1 MKKTRQD
8 EESEPGSDAIRTDKA
23 LGPVSRGGIAPQPLF
38 AVGAVLLGSFLANF
52 DSRLTSVGLPDLRG
66 AFSLGFDEGAWL
78 STAAIGSQIFIAPAV
93 AWLATVFG
101 LRRVLGIPSLV
112 YALVSLVI
120 PFVHDYTMLIVL
132 SIAHGML
139 LGTFVP
145 ATLMIILRNLP
156 IRWWLPAI
164 AIYSIRVGFALDTS
178 TWLVGFYVDNWGW
191 QWLYWQG
198 AVIAPLMGLMVYLGT
213 PAEPVNR
220 NLLRNADWGGML
232 LLGTAVSMIYA
243 GLDQGNRLDWLGSGT
258 VMALLLGGGA
268 LFVLFLINEALVPE
282 PWAHVNVL
290 FSRNVGLSLVIIL
303 LYTLTSLSN
312 SSLVPN
318 FLGVVGGLRPEQ
330 TGVLLLTYGALPMFL
345 LVPISIYLLR
355 HFDPR
360 TVLIVGL
367 SAFAAANL
375 LGTQLSHDWARGDFV
390 TIVALQSIGQA
401 FTLLPIIILALSNVN
416 PARATSFAA
425 YIQIMRLGG
434 AEIGVALMGTWLRVR
449 EQIHSNTL
457 GQHVEN
463 GSFDVVRL
471 LKRLSDYFASHGA
484 ATAPARA
491 VGTLAARVQREA
503 YTLAYIDGFWLCFW
517 LAMAA
522 LGVTALVTRAPP
534 GPLTPAPFGFAKAV
548 LRRCGVAVR

>member
-1 MKKTRQD
+1 MT
-8 EESEPGSDAIRTDKA
+8 DAVAADQA

-38 AVGAVLLGSFLANF
+38 AVAAVLLGSFLANF
-52 DSRLTSVGLPDLRG
+52 DSRLTSVGLADLRG

-78 STAAIGSQIFIAPAV
+78 STAGIGSQIFIAPAV

-112 YALVSLVI
+112 YALISLTI
-120 PFVHDYTMLIVL
+120 PFVHDYTTLIVL
-132 SIAHGML
+132 SIVHGIL

-145 ATLMIILRNLP
+145 ATLMIVFRNLP

-178 TWLVGFYVDNWGW
+178 TSLVGFYVDHWGW
-191 QWLYWQG
+191 QWLYWQSV
-198 AVIAPLMGLMVYLGT
+198 AIAPLMGLMVYLGT

-220 NLLRNADWGGML
+220 NLLRDADWGGML
-232 LLGTAVSMIYA
+232 LLGTSVSMIYA
-243 GLDQGNRLDWLGSGT
+243 GLDQGNRLDWLESGT
-258 VMALLLGGGA
+258 VMALLLGGGV
-268 LFVLFLINEALVPE
+268 LFILFLINEALVPQ

-290 FSRNVGLSLVIIL
+290 FSRNVGLSLVVIL

-318 FLGVVGGLRPEQ
+318 FLSVVAQLRPEQ
-330 TGVLLLTYGALPMFL
+330 TGVLLLTYGALPMFA
-345 LVPISIYLLR
+345 LVPISIFLLR
-355 HFDPR
+355 HFDAR
-360 TVLIVGL
+360 TVLVVGL

-390 TIVALQSIGQA
+390 TIVVLQSIGQA
-401 FTLLPIIILALSNVN
+401 FTLLPIIILALSNSD

-449 EQIHSNTL
+449 EQIHSNYL
-457 GQHVEN
+457 GLHLEN
-463 GSFDVVRL
+463 GSIDVTRV
-471 LKRLSDYFASHGA
+471 LKQLSDFFASHGA
-484 ATAPARA
+484 GTAPARA
-491 VGTLAARVQREA
+491 VGTLSAQVAREA
-503 YTLAYIDGFWLCFW
+503 NTLAYIDGFWLCFW

-522 LGVTALVTRAPP
+522 LFLTALITRASP
-534 GPLTPAPFGFAKAV
+534 GPFTPAPFGFAKNV